1 MAFIIAFREDSR
13 RFFSSPRHRQQQQ
26 QKTNLSRRNNEAG
39 NRRRWIGMSAD
50 KAKGICAIRWTEMC
64 RNYEAREENDN
75 RGFANSLTIEL
86 SLLPCWWWWWS
97 KAQQLPQRTCRL
109 FFSHFLLKAISN
121 YFPNGKEKRKPQRQR
136 WNMCRSRSGGE
147 AGRPG
152 PDKRDHSTRTMWN
165 FFSPS
170 KFHFL
175 TIESSLT
182 QNANVN

>member
-50 KAKGICAIRWTEMC
+50 KAEGICAIRWTEMC

-109 FFSHFLLKAISN
+109 FFLISCWKQ
-121 YFPNGKEKRKPQRQR
+121 FPTIFRMEKKSENRKGNAEICADRDRVGKR
-136 WNMCRSRSGGE
+136 GG
-147 AGRPG
+147 PG
-152 PDKRDHSTRTMWN
+152 PISEIIQLERCEI
-165 FFSPS
+165 FFPIQISFFNDR
-170 KFHFL
+170 K
-175 TIESSLT
+175 
-182 QNANVN
+182 